1 MTRQFSFPTIP
12 VVITALASL
21 ILILAVLF
29 AGPRLGM
36 QPDICRLA
44 AAGILALG
52 ILIILV
58 WLVICLLRSTNSGQ
72 TAEVSN
78 SATSEA
84 AATPLN
90 AAAIGERL
98 DRTMQW
104 LKSSKLGE
112 TGKDPLYEL
121 PWYLFAGL
129 PGSGKS
135 TLIVQSGFTFSY
147 TDPKKPV
154 GKSNVG
160 PTESC
165 DIWVANEAVFIDPSG
180 KYFADDSASQSWT
193 RILNQIGQ
201 RRQARPADGIIL
213 VVDVD
218 SLLGLNHN
226 ALRLQ
231 AERTRSFL
239 DMAAKSFG
247 MVLPIYLLFNKAD
260 AIEGFEE
267 FFGDSGSTPFGTT
280 FLQEQ
285 YQNPHPE
292 EEFKASFD
300 EIYRSLLT
308 HRNSVLAG
316 SSGKVQEKAFSFP
329 SQFPLIKNQLAEFI
343 EVLFQLNQFRE
354 QPLFRGFYFASSVQ
368 AGCQR
373 SPVAEMMASKAGL
386 PRVAGDVRP
395 VQTKNYFV
403 HSLLKSVIIPD
414 RGLAGLSHEVRRRR
428 MRLRVAALG
437 FAGIIL
443 PICLLA
449 FAWGAYRDSRGLKD
463 STAIARGISTSNGKT
478 AETLSALLDLQQRLE
493 AFDCQNSTD
502 KCTARSR
509 RFFWGLYPGQ
519 DVLNA
524 ARSSYLEK
532 IKSLFLNPL
541 FNADTRLGQKYNGL
555 KTQLDILSASNAAGS
570 EGQAAQAFDPGK
582 AYSLLKAFLMFSS
595 EAKAD
600 PSFLLDQTQ
609 EYWCQGVPDANRPEV
624 IALLRFYLHQLGDH
638 QNAAYR
644 VTPSLADNETIS
656 RIRKLLL
663 VIEPDG
669 YYYQIIRD
677 EGRRK
682 VDAISLQGIISSR
695 GIQAFTAGT
704 LIDGTYTKVGWDTF
718 VKNKIASMK
727 KDYEEERSWV
737 LGTSVSPGELKI
749 DEKLRSYY
757 FRDYQQSWWGFL
769 KGIGV
774 KPFNGFQD
782 TSQKLAILS
791 DAQQSPLLLL
801 FKAVSLNTW
810 EDLDALK
817 AEELKRAASAPDDA
831 KELRFG
837 VAQNFQAIHAM
848 VTKKGDQESPL
859 ENYLKSLARLQ
870 VLIRTFLDA
879 NQPSGQIPGIVQEA
893 DAALQ
898 ATNGLLVTFDANAR
912 QTVEPI
918 FKQPVQQIMAI
929 LNKSTPVGTVKNERQ
944 RGLIAGG
951 TLKEKNKNLNGATVV
966 VLEAY
971 SENKLLADKEIMR
984 AQTRDGIF
992 EFPNPI
998 NPGSFKIC
1006 AAKKDDKNFF
1016 CGDVRLD
1023 RERNGQSY
1031 ELSRSR
1037 SMMMFGGGKLNL
1049 ILNVR

>member
-1 MTRQFSFPTIP
+1 MTRRFSFPTIP
-12 VVITALASL
+12 VVITASASL
-21 ILILAVLF
+21 LLILAVIF
-29 AGPRLGM
+29 AGTRIGLSPT
-36 QPDICRLA
+36 ICQWVA
-44 AAGILALG
+44 WGILALG
-52 ILIILV
+52 ILIILG
-58 WLVICLLRSTNSGQ
+58 WLIVRFLRSPRSEQ
-72 TAEVSN
+72 AVDASN
-78 SATSEA
+78 SEASEA
-84 AATPLN
+84 ATAPLN
-90 AAAIGERL
+90 AVAVGDRL
-98 DRTMQW
+98 DRTVQW
-104 LKSSKLGE
+104 LKSSKLAE
-112 TGKDPLYEL
+112 AGKDPLYEL

-129 PGSGKS
+129 SGSGKS

-193 RILNQIGQ
+193 KILNQIGQ
-201 RRQARPADGIIL
+201 RRKARPADGIIL

-218 SLLGLNHN
+218 SLLGLDHN

-267 FFGDSGSTPFGTT
+267 FLGDDESTPFGTT
-280 FLQEQ
+280 FRQEQ
-285 YQNPHPE
+285 YRNPHPE

-300 EIYRSLLT
+300 EIHRSLLA
-308 HRNSVLAG
+308 HRNSVLAVNIG
-316 SSGKVQEKAFSFP
+316 RAQEKAFSFP
-329 SQFPLIKNQLAEFI
+329 SQFPLMKKQLGEFI

-354 QPLFRGFYFASSVQ
+354 QPLFRGFYFASSLQ

-373 SPVAEMMASKAGL
+373 SPIAEMMASKAGL
-386 PRVAGDVRP
+386 PRFANEVRP
-395 VQTKNYFV
+395 PQAKNYFI
-403 HSLLKSVIIPD
+403 HSLFKSVIIPD

-437 FAGIIL
+437 FAGIVL
-443 PICLLA
+443 PICLIA
-449 FAWGAYRDSRGLKD
+449 FAWGSYQDSHGLKD
-463 STAIARGISTSNGKT
+463 STSVAQGIPIRDGKT
-478 AETLSALLDLQQRLE
+478 AETLSMLLDLQQRLE
-493 AFDCQNSTD
+493 SFDCRKSTN
-502 KCTARSR
+502 KCTTQGR
-509 RFFWGLYPGQ
+509 RFFWGLYPSQ
-519 DVLNA
+519 DALNT
-524 ARSSYLEK
+524 ARSVYLEK
-532 IKSLFLNPL
+532 IKALFLSPL
-541 FNADTRLGQKYNGL
+541 FNADIRLGQKYNGL
-555 KTQLDILSASNAAGS
+555 KTQLDLLSASGETGS
-570 EGQAAQAFDPGK
+570 VGQSAQAFDPGK

-595 EAKAD
+595 SKAD
-600 PSFLLDQTQ
+600 PSFLMDQTQ
-609 EYWCQGVPDANRPEV
+609 EYWCQGVPDPNRPV
-624 IALLRFYLHQLGDH
+624 AIALLRFYLHQLGDH
-638 QNAAYR
+638 KNVAYQI
-644 VTPSLADNETIS
+644 TPSLADNETIS

-682 VDAISLQGIISSR
+682 VDAISLQGIIASR
-695 GIQAFTAGT
+695 GIQAFTAGA
-704 LIDGTYTKVGWDTF
+704 LIDGTYTKIGWDNF
-718 VKNKIASMK
+718 VKDKIVSMK

-757 FRDYQQSWWGFL
+757 FRDYQQSWWDFL

-782 TSQKLAILS
+782 ASQKLAILS

-810 EDLDALK
+810 DDLDTLK
-817 AEELKRAASAPDDA
+817 AEELKKAESSPDDG
-831 KELRFG
+831 KGPRFG

-848 VTKKGDQESPL
+848 VTKKENQESAL
-859 ENYLKSLARLQ
+859 ENYLKTLARLQ

-893 DAALQ
+893 DTALQ

-918 FKQPVQQIMAI
+918 FKQPIQQIMAI

-951 TLKEKNKNLNGATVV
+951 TLKEKDKNLNGATVV

-971 SENKLLADKEIMR
+971 SENKVLADKEIMR

-1006 AAKKDDKNFF
+1006 AAKKGDKNFF

-1023 RERNGQSY
+1023 RERNGQSF

-1037 SMMMFGGGKLNL
+1037 SMMMFGGGKLNV
-1049 ILNVR
+1049 ILNIK